1 MSELSRTYMS
11 TLALLGKDL
20 LAQPRFPSYLYYL
33 LIYSFIL
40 SYSCIVLYNIMQSI
54 QFMGVAKMRLRV
66 IDIQLA
72 LAESTS

>member
-11 TLALLGKDL
+11 TLALFGLDL
-20 LAQPRFPSYLYYL
+20 LAQPRFPSCLYYL

-40 SYSCIVLYNIMQSI
+40 KATAVYIMQSI
-54 QFMGVAKMRLRV
+54 QFMSVANMRLRV